1 MNTVN
6 DFPFLTNRDPE
17 SHKGDYGHALLVA
30 GSYGKMGAAVLAARA
45 CLRAGAGLLTVH
57 VPRRG
62 VDIMQVAVPEA
73 MVSVDEDECCFS
85 SLPANLERFDAV
97 AVGPGLGTD
106 DRTAEA
112 LHALLETLKEKCAGR
127 ARLLLDADALN
138 ILAQHPEWLHLAE
151 GAVVT
156 PHVKEY
162 QRLFADAEP
171 QAMADMHD
179 LVIVKKAHRTIVY
192 APCAMPLTNGTG
204 NAGMATAGSG
214 DVLTGIGLGVLAQ
227 SVAYPRRHPSHSFS
241 VQSVAALAVY
251 LHGAAGDR
259 AAERLSQ
266 PSLMASDIIESLP
279 MCTR

>member
-1 MNTVN
+1 MNPVD
-6 DFPFLTNRDPE
+6 DFPFLTNRAPE
-17 SHKGDYGHALLVA
+17 SHKGDYGHALLIA

-73 MVSVDEDECCFS
+73 MVSVDDDDCCFS
-85 SLPANLERFDAV
+85 SLPANLERYDAV

-106 DRTAEA
+106 DRTANA
-112 LHALLETLKEKCAGR
+112 LHVLLQTLQEEYAGR
-127 ARLLLDADALN
+127 VRLLLDADALN
-138 ILAQHPEWLHLAE
+138 LLAQHPEWLHLAG
-151 GAVVT
+151 GAIVT

-162 QRLFADAEP
+162 QRLFADADP
-171 QAMADMHD
+171 QTMADLHD
-179 LVIVKKAHRTIVY
+179 LVIVKKAHHTTVY
-192 APCAMPLTNGTG
+192 APKAVPCVNDTG

-214 DVLTGIGLGVLAQ
+214 DVLTGIGLGLLSQ
-227 SVAYPRRHPSHSFS
+227 SVAYPRRHPSHFS

-251 LHGAAGDR
+251 LHGAAGDK
-259 AAERLSQ
+259 AAKRLSQ

-279 MCTR
+279 QCIR